1 MPVGVEAEPSGSV
14 PTQSMGTR
22 STENPFGDR
31 GCIRDVQRFFGR
43 QELMRRIFEEL
54 SKGSSLS
61 LVGESQV
68 GKSSILAMIRHFGP
82 EKLGLAPEQFIHI
95 DMQVVRNEDEFFEAL
110 CYELGFGETLR
121 GYRLARKLRDQRY
134 IVCLDEIEKMGNQ
147 QHFTGNEREELR
159 GLADG
164 ADAALTLVIAS
175 RSRLDVL
182 FEDDPTRTSPLHG
195 LCGAPLP
202 VNSFTIQETLAFLT
216 YRLRGNAIQFSP
228 EHMHTLYGQTQGHPA
243 RLQAAA
249 ADLYRQLANS

>member
-1 MPVGVEAEPSGSV
+1 MESEAEPAGGV
-14 PTQSMGTR
+14 SMRSRGTR
-22 STENPFGDR
+22 NNENPFGDR

-43 QELMRRIFEEL
+43 EELMRRIFEEL
-54 SKGSSLS
+54 GKGSSLS
-61 LVGESQV
+61 LVGEFQV

-82 EKLGLAPEQFIHI
+82 EKLGFAPEQFIHI
-95 DMQVVRNEDEFFEAL
+95 DMQNIRNEDEFFEAL
-110 CYELGFGETLR
+110 CYELGFDDTRR
-121 GYRLARKLRDQRY
+121 GFRLARTLKGQRY

-147 QHFTGNEREELR
+147 QHFTGDEREELR

-216 YRLRGNAIQFSP
+216 HRLRGNAIQFSP

-249 ADLYRQLANS
+249 ADLYRQLANP